1 MSFPKNKKVF
11 FKKSFEF
18 PCSYI
23 DGKLE
28 KRLYIDIK
36 SSNKKELFVEELTL
50 NGFRRNYDH
59 MYIPICTDCSLCISS
74 RINIKNFV
82 FSKNSKRNIKN
93 NSDLIFEEKGKSVR
107 DSEERYKL
115 FLKYCSF
122 KHHESSMGKMNF
134 RQFEGFFYNSINNS
148 MVYDLKNKENVIYAS
163 VLVDVIG
170 NGYSAVYSFYDP
182 EKQSRGLG
190 KNIILNLV
198 KILKS
203 KNKEY
208 LYLGYWVKT
217 CRKMDYKILFDSIEL
232 FVNGKWVSKEILDF

>member
-1 MSFPKNKKVF
+1 MSFPKSKKIF

-36 SSNKKELFVEELTL
+36 SSNKKELFVEELTR

-59 MYIPICTDCSLCISS
+59 MYIPICTDCALCISS

-82 FSKNSKRNIKN
+82 FTKSSKRNFKKN
-93 NSDLIFEEKGKSVR
+93 CDLIFEEKRKCIR

-122 KHHESSMGKMNF
+122 KHNESSMRKMSLK
-134 RQFEGFFYNSINNS
+134 QFEGFFYNSINNS
-148 MVYDLKNKENVIYAS
+148 VVFDLKNKENVIYAS
-163 VLVDVIG
+163 VLVDVIE

-182 EKQSRGLG
+182 EKQRRSLG

-198 KILKS
+198 KKLQTE
-203 KNKEY
+203 NKEY
-208 LYLGYWVKT
+208 LYLGYWVKS
-217 CRKMDYKILFDSIEL
+217 CRKMDYKILFDSVEL
-232 FVNGKWVSKEILDF
+232 FVNGEWVSKEILSF